1 MDPIFLWWIGDGEA
15 DAGVMERI
23 RAEVEHAFDRPTRLW
38 AGAERPI
45 GAFDPR
51 RRQDA
56 SGWILSWILARGPGL
71 GKVLGITDRDLFIP
85 ILTYVFGEAQLGG
98 TVAVVSTARLR
109 DGATGGGE
117 GGETLEE
124 RLLKEVMH
132 ELGHAFGLHHC
143 DTQRC
148 VMGRSA
154 RVSEVDAKTHLLC
167 ELCHGELQ
175 ARHEG
180 GSDVQ

>member
-15 DAGVMERI
+15 DAAVMERI
-23 RAEVEHAFDRPTRLW
+23 RTEVELTFERPARLW

-56 SGWILSWILARGPGL
+56 SSWILSWLLARGPGL
-71 GKVLGITDRDLFIP
+71 GKVIGITDRDLFIP
-85 ILTYVFGEAQLGG
+85 ILTFVFGEAQLDGSA
-98 TVAVVSTARLR
+98 AVVSTARLV
-109 DGATGGGE
+109 DGTGLGGAE
-117 GGETLEE
+117 LLEE
-124 RLLKEVMH
+124 RLLREVLH

-143 DTQRC
+143 DTPRC

-154 RVSEVDAKTHLLC
+154 RVADVDEKTHLLC
-167 ELCHGELQ
+167 ELCHGELR
-175 ARHEG
+175 ARIDG
-180 GSDVQ
+180 GIDVE

>member
-15 DAGVMERI
+15 DAVMMERI
-23 RAEVEHAFDRPTRLW
+23 RTEVELAFERPARLW
-38 AGAERPI
+38 SGAERPI

-71 GKVLGITDRDLFIP
+71 GKVIGVTDRDLFIP

-98 TVAVVSTARLR
+98 TAAVVSTARLR
-109 DGATGGGE
+109 DGGGLE
-117 GGETLEE
+117 GAQVVEE
-124 RLLKEVMH
+124 RLLKEVTH

-143 DTQRC
+143 DTPRC

-154 RVSEVDAKTHLLC
+154 RVSEVDAKTNVLC
-167 ELCHGELQ
+167 ELCHGELR
-175 ARHEG
+175 ARNEG
-180 GSDVQ
+180 DFDVQ

>member
-15 DAGVMERI
+15 DAVMMERI
-23 RAEVEHAFDRPTRLW
+23 RTEVELAFERPARLW
-38 AGAERPI
+38 SGAERPI

-71 GKVLGITDRDLFIP
+71 GKVIGITDRDLFIP

-98 TVAVVSTARLR
+98 TAAVVSTARLR
-109 DGATGGGE
+109 DGGGLE
-117 GGETLEE
+117 GAQVVEE
-124 RLLKEVMH
+124 RLLKEVTH

-143 DTQRC
+143 DTPRC

-154 RVSEVDAKTHLLC
+154 RVSEVDAKTNVLC
-167 ELCHGELQ
+167 ELCHGELR
-175 ARHEG
+175 ARNEG
-180 GSDVQ
+180 DFDVQ

>member
-1 MDPIFLWWIGDGEA
+1 MEPIFLWWIGDGEA
-15 DAGVMERI
+15 DAVMMERI
-23 RAEVEHAFDRPTRLW
+23 RTEVELAFERPARLW
-38 AGAERPI
+38 SGAERPI

-71 GKVLGITDRDLFIP
+71 GKVIGVTDRDLFIP

-98 TVAVVSTARLR
+98 TAAVVSTARLR
-109 DGATGGGE
+109 DGGGLE
-117 GGETLEE
+117 GAQVVEE

-143 DTQRC
+143 DTPRC

-154 RVSEVDAKTHLLC
+154 RVSEVDAKTNVLC
-167 ELCHGELQ
+167 ELCHGELR
-175 ARHEG
+175 ARNEG
-180 GSDVQ
+180 DFDVQ

>member
-1 MDPIFLWWIGDGEA
+1 MEPIFLWWIGDGEA
-15 DAGVMERI
+15 DAVMMERI
-23 RAEVEHAFDRPTRLW
+23 RTEVELAFERPARLW
-38 AGAERPI
+38 SGAERPI

-71 GKVLGITDRDLFIP
+71 GKVIGITDRDLFIP

-98 TVAVVSTARLR
+98 TAAVVSTARLR
-109 DGATGGGE
+109 DGGGLE
-117 GGETLEE
+117 GAQVVEE
-124 RLLKEVMH
+124 RLLKEVTH

-143 DTQRC
+143 DTPRC

-154 RVSEVDAKTHLLC
+154 RVSEVDAKTNVLC
-167 ELCHGELQ
+167 ELCHGELR
-175 ARHEG
+175 ARNEG
-180 GSDVQ
+180 DFDVQ